1 MFPMGKGG
9 QGLEGGGFGLGWMG
23 GGGAR
28 FGLDLGKN
36 LVMPLAAGSFATLL
50 LWENWRLGDGRRDLG
65 RGGLRSLDSF
75 LSSVM
80 TCVYQE

>member
-1 MFPMGKGG
+1 MKLLERVAGWRGGGGGGGGVWERSQASCSMFPMGKGG

-36 LVMPLAAGSFATLL
+36 L
-50 LWENWRLGDGRRDLG
+50 RLDEYKRR
-65 RGGLRSLDSF
+65 
-75 LSSVM
+75 
-80 TCVYQE
+80 